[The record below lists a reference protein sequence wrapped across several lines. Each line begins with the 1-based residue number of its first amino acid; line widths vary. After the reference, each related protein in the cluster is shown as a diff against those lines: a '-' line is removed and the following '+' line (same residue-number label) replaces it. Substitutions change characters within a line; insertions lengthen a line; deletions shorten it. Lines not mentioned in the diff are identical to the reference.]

1 MNILEALT
9 LKKDL
14 KERIEDL
21 ESRLTNSVTVLK
33 GRKPIEDP
41 QSLMT
46 QLEDSSKQLNDICC
60 RIKMSAE
67 RLKAFAEILEKNGI
81 TTTVRRTLGPDIE
94 ASCGQL
100 RRNHAKEASEILGSL
115 QGQTPAR
122 CAKATRTPMPRAN
135 SAMVSHGPSYVTG
148 WAATLAGTSQAP
160 QLSDPSPNGS
170 LPPTGRT

>member
-60 RIKMSAE
+60 RIKMANAMAKNDKGLTLVELVVKRSIE
-67 RLKAFAEILEKNGI
+67 EKIWRFFEGYSGK
-81 TTTVRRTLGPDIE
+81 LYM
-94 ASCGQL
+94 
-100 RRNHAKEASEILGSL
+100 
-115 QGQTPAR
+115 
-122 CAKATRTPMPRAN
+122 ATEKFTI
-135 SAMVSHGPSYVTG
+135 VTE
-148 WAATLAGTSQAP
+148 SQI
-160 QLSDPSPNGS
+160 SN
-170 LPPTGRT
+170 TM

>member
-9 LKKDL
+9 LKKGL

-60 RIKMSAE
+60 RIKMANAMAKNDKGLILVELVVKRSIE
-67 RLKAFAEILEKNGI
+67 EKNLEIL
-81 TTTVRRTLGPDIE
+81 RRVFRE
-94 ASCGQL
+94 ALYGDGEVYYCDRKQNFEYDVTIDVNL
-100 RRNHAKEASEILGSL
+100 LKKQIDEKEACLREL
-115 QGQTPAR
+115 
-122 CAKATRTPMPRAN
+122 
-135 SAMVSHGPSYVTG
+135 
-148 WAATLAGTSQAP
+148 TS
-160 QLSDPSPNGS
+160 
-170 LPPTGRT
+170 

>member
-60 RIKMSAE
+60 RIKMANAMAKNNKGLTLVELVVKRSIE
-67 RLKAFAEILEKNGI
+67 EKNLEIL
-81 TTTVRRTLGPDIE
+81 RRIFRDSKDIQG
-94 ASCGQL
+94 SSIW
-100 RRNHAKEASEILGSL
+100 RR
-115 QGQTPAR
+115 R
-122 CAKATRTPMPRAN
+122 C
-135 SAMVSHGPSYVTG
+135 
-148 WAATLAGTSQAP
+148 L
-160 QLSDPSPNGS
+160 L
-170 LPPTGRT
+170 L

>member
-60 RIKMSAE
+60 RIKMANAMAKNDKGLTLVELVVKRSIE
-67 RLKAFAEILEKNGI
+67 EKHLEIL
-81 TTTVRRTLGPDIE
+81 RRVFSE
-94 ASCGQL
+94 ALYGDGEVYYCDRKPNFEYDVTIDVNLLKKQIDE
-100 RRNHAKEASEILGSL
+100 KEACLRELTSEIQKLDF
-115 QGQTPAR
+115 T
-122 CAKATRTPMPRAN
+122 KEI
-135 SAMVSHGPSYVTG
+135 
-148 WAATLAGTSQAP
+148 
-160 QLSDPSPNGS
+160 
-170 LPPTGRT
+170 

>member
-60 RIKMSAE
+60 RIKMANAMAKNDKGLTLVELVVKRSIE
-67 RLKAFAEILEKNGI
+67 EKNLEILRRVFREAIYGDGTVYYYDRKPNFEYEVTMDVNLLKKQIDEKETI
-81 TTTVRRTLGPDIE
+81 
-94 ASCGQL
+94 L
-100 RRNHAKEASEILGSL
+100 RELTSEIQKLD
-115 QGQTPAR
+115 
-122 CAKATRTPMPRAN
+122 
-135 SAMVSHGPSYVTG
+135 
-148 WAATLAGTSQAP
+148 
-160 QLSDPSPNGS
+160 LS
-170 LPPTGRT
+170 TEI

>member
-60 RIKMSAE
+60 RIKMANAMAKNDKGLTLVELVVKRSIE
-67 RLKAFAEILEKNGI
+67 EKNLEILRRIFREALYGDGDVYYCDRKPNFEYDVTIDVNLLKKQIDEKETI
-81 TTTVRRTLGPDIE
+81 
-94 ASCGQL
+94 L
-100 RRNHAKEASEILGSL
+100 RELTSEIQKLD
-115 QGQTPAR
+115 
-122 CAKATRTPMPRAN
+122 
-135 SAMVSHGPSYVTG
+135 
-148 WAATLAGTSQAP
+148 
-160 QLSDPSPNGS
+160 LS
-170 LPPTGRT
+170 TEI

>member
-46 QLEDSSKQLNDICC
+46 QLKDSSKQLNDICC
-60 RIKMSAE
+60 RIKMANAMAKNDKGLTLVE
-67 RLKAFAEILEKNGI
+67 LVDVYYCDRKPNFEYDVTIDVNLLKKQIDE
-81 TTTVRRTLGPDIE
+81 
-94 ASCGQL
+94 
-100 RRNHAKEASEILGSL
+100 KEACLRELTSEIQKLDF
-115 QGQTPAR
+115 T
-122 CAKATRTPMPRAN
+122 KEI
-135 SAMVSHGPSYVTG
+135 
-148 WAATLAGTSQAP
+148 
-160 QLSDPSPNGS
+160 
-170 LPPTGRT
+170 

>member
-60 RIKMSAE
+60 RIKMANAMAKNDKGLTLVELVVKRSIE
-67 RLKAFAEILEKNGI
+67 EKHLEILRRVFREAIYGDGTVYYYDRKPNFEYEVTMDVNLLKKQIDEKETI
-81 TTTVRRTLGPDIE
+81 
-94 ASCGQL
+94 L
-100 RRNHAKEASEILGSL
+100 RELTSEIQKLD
-115 QGQTPAR
+115 
-122 CAKATRTPMPRAN
+122 
-135 SAMVSHGPSYVTG
+135 
-148 WAATLAGTSQAP
+148 
-160 QLSDPSPNGS
+160 LS
-170 LPPTGRT
+170 TEI

>member
-1 MNILEALT
+1 MSLINYYILRYPKKVSLFIHSLFKTFYYMNILEALT

-60 RIKMSAE
+60 RIKMANAMAKNDKGLTLVELVVKRSIE
-67 RLKAFAEILEKNGI
+67 EKNLEIL
-81 TTTVRRTLGPDIE
+81 RRVFRE
-94 ASCGQL
+94 ALYGDGEVYYCD
-100 RRNHAKEASEILGSL
+100 RKPIL
-115 QGQTPAR
+115 
-122 CAKATRTPMPRAN
+122 
-135 SAMVSHGPSYVTG
+135 
-148 WAATLAGTSQAP
+148 
-160 QLSDPSPNGS
+160 
-170 LPPTGRT
+170 

>member
-60 RIKMSAE
+60 RIKMANAMAKNNKGLTLVELVVKRSIE
-67 RLKAFAEILEKNGI
+67 EKNLEILRRVFREAIYGDGTVYYYDRKPNFEYEVTMDVNLLKKQIDEKETI
-81 TTTVRRTLGPDIE
+81 
-94 ASCGQL
+94 L
-100 RRNHAKEASEILGSL
+100 RELTSEIQKLD
-115 QGQTPAR
+115 
-122 CAKATRTPMPRAN
+122 
-135 SAMVSHGPSYVTG
+135 
-148 WAATLAGTSQAP
+148 
-160 QLSDPSPNGS
+160 LS
-170 LPPTGRT
+170 TEI

>member
-60 RIKMSAE
+60 RIKMANAMAKNDKGLTLVELVVKRSIE
-67 RLKAFAEILEKNGI
+67 EKKMEILRRVFREALYGDGEVYYCDRKPNFEYDVTIDVNLLKKQIDEKETI
-81 TTTVRRTLGPDIE
+81 
-94 ASCGQL
+94 L
-100 RRNHAKEASEILGSL
+100 RELTSEIQKLD
-115 QGQTPAR
+115 
-122 CAKATRTPMPRAN
+122 
-135 SAMVSHGPSYVTG
+135 
-148 WAATLAGTSQAP
+148 
-160 QLSDPSPNGS
+160 LS
-170 LPPTGRT
+170 TEI

>member
-1 MNILEALT
+1 MTIMKYCIKKVIINAIKVIKFLLWVNFYVIA

-60 RIKMSAE
+60 RIKMANAMAKNDKGLTLVE
-67 RLKAFAEILEKNGI
+67 HLKSRSWTLQKRYDKWLRDCLRQLE
-81 TTTVRRTLGPDIE
+81 D
-94 ASCGQL
+94 
-100 RRNHAKEASEILGSL
+100 L
-115 QGQTPAR
+115 QGDTLKDNGVCQ
-122 CAKATRTPMPRAN
+122 
-135 SAMVSHGPSYVTG
+135 VHSYV
-148 WAATLAGTSQAP
+148 SQEDSE
-160 QLSDPSPNGS
+160 L
-170 LPPTGRT
+170 

>member
-60 RIKMSAE
+60 RIKMANAMAKNNKGLTLVELVVKRSIE
-67 RLKAFAEILEKNGI
+67 EKNLEILRRVFREAIYGDG
-81 TTTVRRTLGPDIE
+81 TVYYYDRKPNFEYEVTMDVNLLKKQIDERETN
-94 ASCGQL
+94 L
-100 RRNHAKEASEILGSL
+100 RELTSEIQKLD
-115 QGQTPAR
+115 
-122 CAKATRTPMPRAN
+122 
-135 SAMVSHGPSYVTG
+135 
-148 WAATLAGTSQAP
+148 
-160 QLSDPSPNGS
+160 LS
-170 LPPTGRT
+170 TEI

>member
-60 RIKMSAE
+60 RIKMANAMAKNDKGLTLVE
-67 RLKAFAEILEKNGI
+67 LVEKRVIEENLLKI
-81 TTTVRRTLGPDIE
+81 
-94 ASCGQL
+94 L
-100 RRNHAKEASEILGSL
+100 RRVFREAIYGDGTVYYYDRKPNFEYEVTMGVNLLKKQIDEKETILRELTSEIQKLD
-115 QGQTPAR
+115 
-122 CAKATRTPMPRAN
+122 
-135 SAMVSHGPSYVTG
+135 
-148 WAATLAGTSQAP
+148 
-160 QLSDPSPNGS
+160 LS
-170 LPPTGRT
+170 TEI

>member
-60 RIKMSAE
+60 RIKMANAMAKNGKGLTLVELVVKRSIE
-67 RLKAFAEILEKNGI
+67 EKHLEIL
-81 TTTVRRTLGPDIE
+81 RRVFRE
-94 ASCGQL
+94 ALYGDGEVYYCDRKPNFEYDVTIDVNLLKKQIDE
-100 RRNHAKEASEILGSL
+100 KEACLRELTSEIQKLDF
-115 QGQTPAR
+115 T
-122 CAKATRTPMPRAN
+122 KEI
-135 SAMVSHGPSYVTG
+135 
-148 WAATLAGTSQAP
+148 
-160 QLSDPSPNGS
+160 
-170 LPPTGRT
+170 